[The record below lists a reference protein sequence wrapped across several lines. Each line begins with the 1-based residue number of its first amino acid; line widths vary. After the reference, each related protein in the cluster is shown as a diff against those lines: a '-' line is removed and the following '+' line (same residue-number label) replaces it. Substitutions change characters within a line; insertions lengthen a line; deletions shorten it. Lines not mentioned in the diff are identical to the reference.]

1 MEVGVGVGVDEEV
14 VEGAALADTARAAGT
29 AVLRT
34 YTLRVDLVEPG
45 DAEVDV
51 EGAEAAAGTARRD
64 EVVCSALV
72 RGRAELSTED
82 TRRDVG
88 AMASVLGL
96 SWSRQRPDW
105 M

>member
-1 MEVGVGVGVDEEV
+1 MVD
-14 VEGAALADTARAAGT
+14 GAALADTARAVGT

-34 YTLRVDLVEPG
+34 YTLGAGLAEAG

-64 EVVCSALV
+64 AVVCSDRL
-72 RGRAELSTED
+72 RGRAERSAED

-88 AMASVLGL
+88 AMSSEFETEPEQTEVSQTGCRR
-96 SWSRQRPDW
+96 WKR
-105 M
+105 

>member
-1 MEVGVGVGVDEEV
+1 VEVGVRGGVDEAV
-14 VEGAALADTARAAGT
+14 VGGAALADTARAAGT

-34 YTLRVDLVEPG
+34 YTLGVGLVEPG
-45 DAEVDV
+45 DAELDV

-64 EVVCSALV
+64 GVVCNARV
-72 RGRAELSTED
+72 RGRAEWSVED

-96 SWSRQRPDW
+96 S
-105 M
+105 